1 MFDYIKLDE
10 GTFRL
15 FVCVI
20 ILFVFWLLMISRKK
34 TTFSFNIVMVYVT
47 IGFVSAILFY
57 CLSQNQ
63 WYYFESSDINY
74 EPLLYLSLIHI

>member
-1 MFDYIKLDE
+1 
-10 GTFRL
+10 
-15 FVCVI
+15 
-20 ILFVFWLLMISRKK
+20 
-34 TTFSFNIVMVYVT
+34 MVYVT

-74 EPLLYLSLIHI
+74 EPLLYLIFYL